1 SASWHS
7 NASSSSKKE
16 FSHLRA
22 NPRSANNN
30 NNIPQQRQDLLQT
43 RTISSSSSSHHR
55 SSSASPNPLGDG
67 TKKTAKY
74 RKAMVSS

>member
-30 NNIPQQRQDLLQT
+30 NNNNIPQQRQDLLQT
-43 RTISSSSSSHHR
+43 RTISSSSSLHHR

-67 TKKTAKY
+67 TTKTSKY
-74 RKAMVSS
+74 RKAMA